1 MNMNSFTDF
10 VLISSD
16 THHCAVFDHLCIV
29 GYYDKNI
36 MPLLSFLNLVSISI
50 LTLDGDKFFQRGLM
64 CLNIAFVEI
73 NLDVEPN
80 KRPEMNQRSG
90 GRTSVPQIF
99 FSNSHI
105 GGYTELEA
113 HLNK

>member
-1 MNMNSFTDF
+1 MVIEIYTSN
-10 VLISSD
+10 LCG
-16 THHCAVFDHLCIV
+16 HC
-29 GYYDKNI
+29 
-36 MPLLSFLNLVSISI
+36 LLAKKI
-50 LTLDGDKFFQRGLM
+50 LTKKNM
-64 CLNIAFVEI
+64 AFVEI

-105 GGYTELEA
+105 GGHKELSLLERSGA
-113 HLNK
+113 LDSFCKQITTV